1 MLSTDHLLLC
11 SLSSQI
17 THKAGVVLHVQVE
30 AAEKK
35 HSMVQEV
42 H

>member
-1 MLSTDHLLLC
+1 MLSMGHLLLC
-11 SLSSQI
+11 SLIPQI

-35 HSMVQEV
+35 HSMVQTV